1 MAIKKV
7 IDIEV
12 NGLTEAQ
19 KALNKF
25 GGTLEDVHGEGVQPL
40 NFAIGELED
49 RLYEMAAAG
58 DTSSKEFRDMTAEV
72 GKMKKVIIDTDMA
85 VDGMAQTMAQNVGG
99 SLGGVTA
106 GFELG
111 AGAMG
116 AFGVE
121 SEQVE
126 EALLRVQSAMAISQ
140 GIQGIREAIP
150 AFKAMKQAIMA
161 NTVVQKILNFVMSM
175 NPIGLIIIAVAA
187 LSAALYALKKPIEDL
202 AKWFLG
208 VEEATLST
216 EEANE
221 KLNKSYEK
229 TEKLINK
236 LGEATKKRLSHELN
250 MLKLT
255 GASEEEQHKKRLQQ
269 IKAEELIRAVSQ
281 RVEKQQI
288 HNKKILYKKALAE
301 GNEELATSIKDEIK
315 QHREKYADFKAQDKD
330 YDRAKQELEQEEENR
345 IADKRKE
352 DYDKY
357 KSHLEKK
364 LSLEREMED
373 RKLALTADSEKKEQ
387 QQNELDRQRKLE
399 NLKKEG
405 RDTQE
410 WRDIINEEAFNK
422 RKEIS
427 AKYDAEIQS
436 IKLERIPE
444 EQKELAEH
452 TEKAKDENALTAE
465 EQLALDVEVMTARLD
480 MASNMFGALGE
491 LATAFAGDSERSQKR
506 AFEIN
511 KVVGISQAVI
521 STAQGIMAQLAVPQ
535 DALTGANFIKA
546 GIVAATGAAQ
556 IATIAKTK
564 FQGGGASS
572 PSAPS
577 GGTGAGDSR
586 PANFNVVGNDGNNQ
600 LAESLGNQVTKTYVV
615 ASDVTTQQSL
625 DRNKVGTATL

>member
-1 MAIKKV
+1 MAIKKTV
-7 IDIEV
+7 ELSVEATAAIRATEEL
-12 NGLTEAQ
+12 GLTFAEAY
-19 KALNKF
+19 
-25 GGTLEDVHGEGVQPL
+25 GEADNLSGQ
-40 NFAIGELED
+40 IGEMED
-49 RLYEMAAAG
+49 KLYALANAG
-58 DTSSKEFRDMTAEV
+58 DNSSTEFKMLTQEI
-72 GKMKKVIIDTDMA
+72 GKAKKVIIDTDMA
-85 VDGMAQTMAQNVGG
+85 VDAMSQTMAQKVGG
-99 SLGGVTA
+99 SLNGVTA

-150 AFKAMKQAIMA
+150 AFKAMKTAIMG
-161 NTVVQKILNFVMSM
+161 NVVVQKLLNFVMSL

-187 LSAALYALKKPIEDL
+187 LSAALYALATPIKKLTD
-202 AKWFLG
+202 WFYG
-208 VEEATLST
+208 VEDATLST

-229 TEKLINK
+229 TAKLIDD
-236 LGEATKKRLSHELN
+236 LGNAAKKRLSHELN

-255 GASEEEQHKKRLQQ
+255 GASEEELHRKRLQQ
-269 IKAEELIRAVSQ
+269 IKAEELIREASQ
-281 RVEKQQI
+281 SNEKINIKNKQQ
-288 HNKKILYKKALAE
+288 LYKNALAE
-301 GNEELATSIKDEIK
+301 GNSELATTIKDEIK
-315 QHREKYADFKAQDKD
+315 QHREKYKDLKSQDKD
-330 YDRAKQELEQEEENR
+330 YDRAKKELEQEEINR
-345 IADKRKE
+345 KADQRKA

-357 KSHLEKK
+357 KTHLEKK
-364 LSLEREMED
+364 LALEREIED
-373 RKLALTADSEKKEQ
+373 RRLALTADSEKKEQ
-387 QQNELDRQRKLE
+387 AQSELKRKREVEAAKGNTELI
-399 NLKKEG
+399 
-405 RDTQE
+405 
-410 WRDIINEEAFNK
+410 DIINQEAFER

-427 AKYDAEIQS
+427 AKWDAEIQN

-444 EQKELAEH
+444 EVKELAVAT
-452 TEKAKDENALTAE
+452 TEANTNYGLTAD
-465 EQLALDVEVMTARLD
+465 EQLAVDVEVWNARLD
-480 MASNMFGALGE
+480 MASSTFGALGD
-491 LATAFAGDSERSQKR
+491 LATAFAGDSEAQQKR
-506 AFEIN
+506 AFDIN

-564 FQGGGASS
+564 FQGGGSS
-572 PSAPS
+572 VSGVAS
-577 GGTGAGDSR
+577 GGSAGGGGDSR

-600 LAESLGNQVTKTYVV
+600 LADSLSNQVTKTYVV

-625 DRNKVGTATL
+625 DRNKLGTATL